1 MAPNRRV
8 IHVTCK
14 VHGGPR
20 GFTNLVA
27 TKRDGLIELD
37 PHVTG
42 GCVIILDE
50 DATTELFHT
59 LRGVAGMS
67 RPARWAISPCQ
78 RQEVVGQASAVSP
91 HTLSPPP
98 RRGSIWSNGGFGT

>member
-1 MAPNRRV
+1 MRETMAPNRRV
-8 IHVTCK
+8 IHATCT

-27 TKRDGLIELD
+27 TKREGLIELD

-50 DATTELFHT
+50 AAATELFDA
-59 LRGVAGMS
+59 LREWLG
-67 RPARWAISPCQ
+67 
-78 RQEVVGQASAVSP
+78 
-91 HTLSPPP
+91 
-98 RRGSIWSNGGFGT
+98 